1 MLEVDPETVDVHR
14 FQRLTAAARA
24 AADGDAVMALLDEAL
39 ALWRG
44 EAFAAL
50 DTPWLN
56 AARAGLDRAR
66 LAAELD
72 AAGGYE
78 THAWQLAWAL
88 ATFLDRRAHW
98 GDRAT
103 THAAALA
110 AAGRLTD
117 PCAQAYAT
125 RRSPTTSAPWT
136 CTAAP
141 VTGPARPPR

>member
-1 MLEVDPETVDVHR
+1 VTVEDVADHR
-14 FQRLTAAARA
+14 Q
-24 AADGDAVMALLDEAL
+24 AL
-39 ALWRG
+39 AWFTAERAVLV
-44 EAFAAL
+44 AAVEQ
-50 DTPWLN
+50 
-56 AARAGLDRAR
+56 A
-66 LAAELD
+66 